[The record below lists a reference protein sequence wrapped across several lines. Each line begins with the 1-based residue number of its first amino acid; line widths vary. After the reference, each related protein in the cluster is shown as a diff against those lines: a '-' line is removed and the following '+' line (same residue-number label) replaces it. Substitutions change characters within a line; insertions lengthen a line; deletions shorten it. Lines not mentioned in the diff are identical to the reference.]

1 MIATA
6 SAILNEIADAQ
17 SGKGGESKGRVVAS
31 G

>member
-17 SGKGGESKGRVVAS
+17 GGGEDKPKGRVVAS